1 MTYTVHTQHHC
12 MAYYVKAKV
21 SGGSIEGRA
30 MDLSIQQDIW
40 HINQITQSAQTSH
53 RVQIGQT
60 ALNNQLV

>member
-1 MTYTVHTQHHC
+1 